1 METLFGIFFR
11 ITIIVQLSTRT
22 FSDSERWHMLTHVD
36 LHACDYFDTQQL
48 EKVDPRETNRLGWF
62 VDVPNKS
69 SVEFVYFPI
78 CFRFSE
84 QNLHLKTRMSQPCE
98 TPRRESKVTP
108 EAAPCSVCPKG
119 GCETYHPKWLMMVL
133 KGCLWFTWMVVN
145 GEYDWIMLTSG
156 FVLVISSKSGRC
168 TEVR

>member
-1 METLFGIFFR
+1 
-11 ITIIVQLSTRT
+11 
-22 FSDSERWHMLTHVD
+22 MLTHVD

-84 QNLHLKTRMSQPCE
+84 QNLHLKNKDVPAMRNAKARVQSDSWGRTLFRVSQ
-98 TPRRESKVTP
+98 RGMR
-108 EAAPCSVCPKG
+108 
-119 GCETYHPKWLMMVL
+119 
-133 KGCLWFTWMVVN
+133 N
-145 GEYDWIMLTSG
+145 
-156 FVLVISSKSGRC
+156 ISSKVVNDGS
-168 TEVR
+168 